1 MAINS
6 YGYANTITPGSVFAR
21 VAQYMGKRYSV
32 AGFNDFRVTI
42 ASSGTRRVNIGAGWS
57 FGKGVAVENTAS
69 ATYDLPAPSGTT
81 QWILVGLRR
90 WNGSGP
96 AYTSIVTHV
105 LGTASRAVP
114 AVTQNAGSNDTQWL
128 ALCRVTSAAT
138 AVQEV
143 IDLRLVASEGGA
155 GYEVYSDLAMGQLSG
170 LVGARVYRAD
180 TIGGHVPAFYEQ
192 VADGAGVLS
201 WKNMTYP
208 ETVLLGLASTPV
220 PVAGWSR
227 IADGCRLVRNGN
239 HRSLIINVR
248 RSSGSSYAFSS
259 NTRGGMGDVTVVA
272 VHPEDRPGSGLVVP
286 LLGRMSQASNSANY
300 AVFAHLSAAGN
311 IIINSMLPSVD
322 VVGGDEFYIGGE
334 WYVS

>member
-6 YGYANTITPGSVFAR
+6 YGYPDLISPGSVLSR
-21 VAQYMGKRYSV
+21 YMTHGAGHRYSV
-32 AGFNDFRVTI
+32 AGFTDFRVTVG
-42 ASSGTRRVNIGAGWS
+42 SGTRRVNIGAGLA
-57 FGKGVAVENTAS
+57 FGKGVLVENTAT
-69 ATYDLPAPSGTT
+69 ATYDLPAPSGSS
-81 QWILVGLRR
+81 QWMLVGLRR
-90 WNGSGP
+90 WNGSAP
-96 AYTSIVTHV
+96 YTSIITHV
-105 LGTASRAVP
+105 LGNTSRAVP
-114 AVTQNAGSNDTQWL
+114 TVTQNAGSNDTQWL
-128 ALCRVTSAAT
+128 ALCRVTAADT
-138 AVQEV
+138 AVQEIV
-143 IDLRLVASEGGA
+143 DLRLVSTEGA
-155 GYEVYSDLAMGQLSG
+155 GFYTVFSDLAMSQLNDV
-170 LVGARVYRAD
+170 VGAEVYRAD
-180 TIGGHVPAFYEQ
+180 TTGGNVPAFYQ
-192 VADGAGVLS
+192 RTSTGAGVLS

-227 IADGCRLVRNGN
+227 IAEGCRLVRNGS

-286 LLGRMSQASNSANY
+286 FLGRMSQASNSANY

-311 IIINSMLPSVD
+311 VIINSMLPSVD
-322 VVGGDEFYIGGE
+322 VVGGDEFYLAGE